1 MSDPAVAEVPAQ
13 PSAEGKSPLRKTVGD
28 IIRSM
33 GIVGG
38 IIGLV
43 LLVTWRPPP
52 DPVREVDS
60 APIAIGV
67 AAAADF
73 PVLYPDVPEGWRS
86 TTARFSPTPESG
98 DDPVWFNGWVT
109 PSDGYAAVI
118 QSQET
123 DSKFISEQTLGG
135 QDAEDV
141 PADLNDAVKGWDTYI
156 SSDGTQRSFVQVEN
170 GVTTIVTGTLE
181 WSDLAS
187 FAATLRPVDV
197 PAAP

>member
-1 MSDPAVAEVPAQ
+1 M
-13 PSAEGKSPLRKTVGD
+13 
-28 IIRSM
+28 
-33 GIVGG
+33 
-38 IIGLV
+38 
-43 LLVTWRPPP
+43 
-52 DPVREVDS
+52 
-60 APIAIGV
+60 
-67 AAAADF
+67 
-73 PVLYPDVPEGWRS
+73 
-86 TTARFSPTPESG
+86 
-98 DDPVWFNGWVT
+98 T

-141 PADLNDAVKGWDTYI
+141 PADLNDAVEGWDTYI